1 MPPEYLYHGTA
12 TRFVESIDSGGIIRK
27 TRLYVHLSRDTET
40 ATQVGIRHGKPFIY
54 RVKSG
59 EMARD
64 GYVFYLSENG
74 VWLTENVP
82 VKYLEKTWQD
92 DA

>member
-1 MPPEYLYHGTA
+1 M
-12 TRFVESIDSGGIIRK
+12 
-27 TRLYVHLSRDTET
+27 
-40 ATQVGIRHGKPFIY
+40 RHGKPFIY
-54 RVKSG
+54 RVSSG

-82 VKYLEKTWQD
+82 VKYLEKKRGRMTLDFFENRWYNIKKTE
-92 DA
+92 

>member
-1 MPPEYLYHGTA
+1 
-12 TRFVESIDSGGIIRK
+12 
-27 TRLYVHLSRDTET
+27 
-40 ATQVGIRHGKPFIY
+40 
-54 RVKSG
+54 
-59 EMARD
+59 MARD

>member
-1 MPPEYLYHGTA
+1 M
-12 TRFVESIDSGGIIRK
+12 
-27 TRLYVHLSRDTET
+27 
-40 ATQVGIRHGKPFIY
+40 RHGKPFIY

-59 EMARD
+59 EMAKD

-82 VKYLEKTWQD
+82 VKYLEKTWQY

>member
-1 MPPEYLYHGTA
+1 MC
-12 TRFVESIDSGGIIRK
+12 IRD
-27 TRLYVHLSRDTET
+27 R
-40 ATQVGIRHGKPFIY
+40 FIY

>member
-1 MPPEYLYHGTA
+1 MQREEQARSPTKSEW
-12 TRFVESIDSGGIIRK
+12 DSAVLGG
-27 TRLYVHLSRDTET
+27 LVWSE
-40 ATQVGIRHGKPFIY
+40 
-54 RVKSG
+54 

-74 VWLTENVP
+74 VWFTENVP